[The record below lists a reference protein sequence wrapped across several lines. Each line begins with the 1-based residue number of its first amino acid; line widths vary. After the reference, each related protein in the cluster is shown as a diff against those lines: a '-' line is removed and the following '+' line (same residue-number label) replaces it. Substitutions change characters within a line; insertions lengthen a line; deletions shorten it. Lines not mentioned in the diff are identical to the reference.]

1 MHSTS
6 RAKLLTLATVVTS
19 GHASAVRL
27 TGKSGSAGRYGGGW
41 RVQITSPQ
49 VATLLVGA
57 EHADVGTDGGTNEP
71 AVWACVDREPG
82 QGGKLT
88 DRFEPQI
95 VAGMPDAVARL
106 RPQRALIDQLC
117 LSIPHET
124 EGFTNPEWHE
134 AAGYCVD
141 RLLLAWVEL
150 MLDEVAHSQTAPRQ
164 AFEELRV
171 ACGGVHKAPFFQRR
185 GFVVVDEVGTVSEE
199 GLITHRARLPAAILS
214 YEALTSSDSASRG
227 EREVYQQILRGL
239 RSLPAPGV
247 AGAAEQEVGRGG
259 AGK

>member
-117 LSIPHET
+117 LSIPQET

-150 MLDEVAHSQTAPRQ
+150 MRDEVAHP
-164 AFEELRV
+164 
-171 ACGGVHKAPFFQRR
+171 
-185 GFVVVDEVGTVSEE
+185 
-199 GLITHRARLPAAILS
+199 
-214 YEALTSSDSASRG
+214 LT
-227 EREVYQQILRGL
+227 Q
-239 RSLPAPGV
+239 P
-247 AGAAEQEVGRGG
+247 
-259 AGK
+259 

>member
-1 MHSTS
+1 M
-6 RAKLLTLATVVTS
+6 RLLTSHLRLLSFATIVTS
-19 GHASAVRL
+19 GYASAV
-27 TGKSGSAGRYGGGW
+27 TYGGGW
-41 RVQITSPQ
+41 RVQICSAQ
-49 VATLLVGA
+49 VATSLVGVELA
-57 EHADVGTDGGTNEP
+57 ITEEP
-71 AVWACVDREPG
+71 AVWAAVDREPG
-82 QGGKLT
+82 NGGKLM

-95 VAGMPDAVARL
+95 VAGVPDAVARL
-106 RPQRALIDQLC
+106 RPQRATPLIDQLC

-185 GFVVVDEVGTVSEE
+185 GFVVLDEVNTVSKE
-199 GLITHRARLPAAILS
+199 GLLTHRARLPAAILS
-214 YEALTSSDSASRG
+214 YEALTSSDAASRG
-227 EREVYQQILRGL
+227 ERKVYAQILRGL

-247 AGAAEQEVGRGG
+247 AGAAERSGR
-259 AGK
+259 